1 VGSSPTARAKKSLI
15 TMKKITEFIS
25 LSYQEMTTK
34 VSWPSGS
41 DLNNQTILVL
51 VASII
56 FALLIGIMDFGFEA
70 LMKVYYNL

>member
-1 VGSSPTARAKKSLI
+1 LI
-15 TMKKITEFIS
+15 SMKKITEFVS
-25 LSYQEMTTK
+25 LSYQELTTK
-34 VSWPSGS
+34 VSWPTGS

-70 LMKVYYNL
+70 LMKVFYNL

>member
-1 VGSSPTARAKKSLI
+1 
-15 TMKKITEFIS
+15 MKKITEFIS

-34 VSWPSGS
+34 VSWPTGS

-56 FALLIGIMDFGFEA
+56 FALIIGIMDFGFEA
-70 LMKVYYNL
+70 LMKVFYNL

>member
-1 VGSSPTARAKKSLI
+1 
-15 TMKKITEFIS
+15 MKRIINFIN

-51 VASII
+51 VASLI
-56 FALLIGIMDFGFEA
+56 FALLIGVMDFGFES
-70 LMKVYYNL
+70 LMKVFYNL

>member
-1 VGSSPTARAKKSLI
+1 
-15 TMKKITEFIS
+15 MKKVIEFINH
-25 LSYQEMTTK
+25 SYQEMVSK

-56 FALLIGIMDFGFEA
+56 FALLIGVMDFGFEY
-70 LMKVYYNL
+70 LMQVFYNL

>member
-1 VGSSPTARAKKSLI
+1 VQKSLI
-15 TMKKITEFIS
+15 SMKKITDFVS
-25 LSYQEMTTK
+25 LSYQELTTK
-34 VSWPSGS
+34 VSWPTGS

-70 LMKVYYNL
+70 LMKVFYNL

>member
-1 VGSSPTARAKKSLI
+1 LI

>member
-1 VGSSPTARAKKSLI
+1 MGSSPTSRANKFDS
-15 TMKKITEFIS
+15 MKRVLNFIN

-51 VASII
+51 VASLI
-56 FALLIGIMDFGFEA
+56 FALLIGVMDFGFES
-70 LMKVYYNL
+70 LMKVFYNL

>member
-1 VGSSPTARAKKSLI
+1 
-15 TMKKITEFIS
+15 MKKITDFVS
-25 LSYQEMTTK
+25 LSYQELTTK
-34 VSWPSGS
+34 VSWPTGS

-70 LMKVYYNL
+70 LMKVFYNL

>member
-1 VGSSPTARAKKSLI
+1 
-15 TMKKITEFIS
+15 MKKITEFIS

-34 VSWPSGS
+34 VSWPTGS

-70 LMKVYYNL
+70 LMKVFYNL

>member
-1 VGSSPTARAKKSLI
+1 VQKSLI
-15 TMKKITEFIS
+15 SMKKITDFVS
-25 LSYQEMTTK
+25 LSYQELTTK

-70 LMKVYYNL
+70 LMKVFYNL

>member
-1 VGSSPTARAKKSLI
+1 
-15 TMKKITEFIS
+15 MKKITEFVS
-25 LSYQEMTTK
+25 LSYQELTTK
-34 VSWPSGS
+34 VSWPTGS

-70 LMKVYYNL
+70 LMKVFYNL